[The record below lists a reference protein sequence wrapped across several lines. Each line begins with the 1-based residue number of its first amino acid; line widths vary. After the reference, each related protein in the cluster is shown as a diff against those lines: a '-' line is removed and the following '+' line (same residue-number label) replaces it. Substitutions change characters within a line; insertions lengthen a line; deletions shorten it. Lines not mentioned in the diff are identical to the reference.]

1 MSFQIITDSAANI
14 PTPMIEKMGV
24 AVIPFYYYIDGQEYT
39 CTDTETFD
47 GHAYYDMIRHRTK
60 VNTSQ
65 INPQTYAEFMEQFLK
80 QGLDVLYISMSSGI
94 SSSFNSAQMGAEMLR
109 EQYPE
114 RQICL
119 VDTLGASLGEG
130 LAVFKAVEWR
140 EQGIVL
146 SEVERRLNLYC
157 KRMYQIF
164 SVDDLM
170 HLKRTGRLSNAAA
183 IVGMV
188 LQIKP
193 LLKGNEKGQ
202 IVCIQKERGRK
213 RAIQALAKR
222 YADLA
227 VNPRNEIIGIAHADC
242 EEDAKYLAE
251 LLREYAPPRDILTVM
266 YEPVTGSHVGPDTL
280 ALFFPGGDDVRSK

>member
-14 PTPMIEKMGV
+14 PTPMIKEMGV
-24 AVIPFYYYIDGQEYT
+24 AVIPFYYYIGDQEYT
-39 CTDTETFD
+39 CTDTESFD
-47 GHAYYDMIRHRTK
+47 GHAYYDMIRARTK

-65 INPQTYAEFMEQFLK
+65 INPQTYADFMEQFLK

-94 SSSFNSAQMGAEMLR
+94 SSSFNSAQMGAKMLR
-109 EQYPE
+109 EAYPE

-130 LAVFKAVEWR
+130 LAVFKAAAWR
-140 EQGIVL
+140 DQGIVL

-213 RAIQALAKR
+213 KAIQALAKR

-227 VNPRNEIIGIAHADC
+227 VNPGNEVIGIAHADC

-251 LLREYAPPRDILTVM
+251 LLRQYAPPRDIITVM

>member
-1 MSFQIITDSAANI
+1 MSFSIVTDTSANL
-14 PTPMIEKMGV
+14 PTPWLRQNRIG
-24 AVIPFYYYIDGQEYT
+24 VIPFHYSFGGRD
-39 CTDTETFD
+39 CDCLDTEAFN
-47 GHAYYDMIRHRTK
+47 GAAYYTAMRNGALIS
-60 VNTSQ
+60 TSQ
-65 INPQTYAEFMEQFLK
+65 INPQA
-80 QGLDVLYISMSSGI
+80 YIDCFQPLLEAGEDILFIGMSSGI
-94 SSSFNSAQMGAEMLR
+94 SGSFQSAQIAMTQLKETF
-109 EQYPE
+109 PE
-114 RQICL
+114 RRFRM

-251 LLREYAPPRDILTVM
+251 LLREYAPPRDIITVM

>member
-24 AVIPFYYYIDGQEYT
+24 AVIPFYYYINGQEYT

-47 GHAYYDMIRHRTK
+47 GHAYYDMIRARTK

-140 EQGIVL
+140 EQGLVL
-146 SEVERRLNLYC
+146 AEVERRLKLYC

-227 VNPRNEIIGIAHADC
+227 VNPSPTQTARRTQSTSPSFCGSTRRPWTSSPSC
-242 EEDAKYLAE
+242 TSPSP
-251 LLREYAPPRDILTVM
+251 APM
-266 YEPVTGSHVGPDTL
+266 W
-280 ALFFPGGDDVRSK
+280 VRTPWPSSSPAGTM

>member
-47 GHAYYDMIRHRTK
+47 GHAYYDMIRARTK

-140 EQGIVL
+140 EQGLVL
-146 SEVERRLNLYC
+146 AEVERRLKLYC

-202 IVCIQKERGRK
+202 LVCIQKERGRRPWPSATPTLRSI
-213 RAIQALAKR
+213 RAMKSSASPTQTVR
-222 YADLA
+222 RTRSTS
-227 VNPRNEIIGIAHADC
+227 PSFCGSTRRPWTSSPSC
-242 EEDAKYLAE
+242 TSPSP
-251 LLREYAPPRDILTVM
+251 APM
-266 YEPVTGSHVGPDTL
+266 W
-280 ALFFPGGDDVRSK
+280 VRTPWPSSSPAGTM